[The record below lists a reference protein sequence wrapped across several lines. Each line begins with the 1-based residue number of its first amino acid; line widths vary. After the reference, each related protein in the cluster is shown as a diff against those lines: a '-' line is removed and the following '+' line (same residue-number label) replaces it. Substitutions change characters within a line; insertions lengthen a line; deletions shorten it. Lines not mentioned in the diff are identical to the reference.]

1 MERLLA
7 RLERRFGG
15 WAIPNLTAFLVGGM
29 AIVFVLTTIRHDFF
43 GLLTLDLPMVRHGQV
58 WRLVTYLFLPDT
70 DSPIWILLSLYWLW
84 LVASNLEHEW
94 GSFKLNVYYLVGMIG
109 TTIAAWISGGAVG
122 NLWLNSSLV
131 LAFATVFPDFEIYFF
146 FILRLKV
153 KWLGFLLAGFLV
165 FQLVTGDWVVRAAI
179 IAAMSNYFLFFSG
192 HLMDLARRRNVQVR
206 QTARMTSMRPAPVPV
221 ETRSRQC
228 AICGKREEDGA
239 DIRVCS
245 CARCGGKPRELCL
258 EHARNH

>member
-1 MERLLA
+1 
-7 RLERRFGG
+7 
-15 WAIPNLTAFLVGGM
+15 M

-109 TTIAAWISGGAVG
+109 TTVAAWLSGGAVG

-131 LAFATVFPDFEIYFF
+131 LAFATVFPEFEIYFF

-153 KWLGFLLAGFLV
+153 KWLGILLALFL
-165 FQLVTGDWVVRAAI
+165 AAWAFMGLKIKEHFWLKLDKAGLSLHTFYIKNYGWNDLQNI
-179 IAAMSNYFLFFSG
+179 ILKDGLLTLDLKSNKIFILSLY
-192 HLMDLARRRNVQVR
+192 
-206 QTARMTSMRPAPVPV
+206 TY
-221 ETRSRQC
+221 
-228 AICGKREEDGA
+228 
-239 DIRVCS
+239 
-245 CARCGGKPRELCL
+245 
-258 EHARNH
+258 